1 MRNLSLI
8 ILLFESLILTAQPPK
23 EYSTRDKKA
32 IKRYEEALA
41 SYQEFKLEDS
51 KIILTELT
59 GKYPEFIEPFF
70 MLAQIYDDQGKTDEA
85 IEPLEHAMKLNPE
98 YYPAGWMMLAE
109 CYLFKGDYKNAE
121 RAITPFITAKKE
133 SRQQEKRAQLIL
145 SSCIFAQR
153 ALQRPVPFEPINLG
167 PGVNT
172 AMNEYYPCITA
183 DERTLLFTRLLPSET
198 RAGKQEDFFVST
210 WNDNKWIEAKP
221 IREINTLSNEGAP
234 SLSAD
239 GSMLIFTA
247 CENADGSWGGDRQG
261 IGSCDLFYSI
271 RNADGWSASANM
283 GNSINSN
290 TWESQPSFSANG
302 RTLYFIRGKRVA
314 GGIKEQDIY
323 FSVLDEKNRWSV
335 PVKVPGRIN
344 TDFEEES
351 VVIHPDGNTLYF
363 SSNGHSGM
371 GGLDIFYSKMQADGS
386 WGAPV
391 NLGYPINTYADENS
405 FHVTADGT
413 HALFASERDGGFGGL
428 DLYRFELYP
437 EARPGDVTYL
447 TGVIS
452 DKLSY
457 KLLEAHI
464 ELIDLASGKR
474 VIEAYSRSGTG
485 DYLVCLP
492 AGKDYALLIEKEG
505 YLPHSENFSLSN
517 AKRSEPYRIDVSL
530 QKLRPGAS
538 IVLNNVFYDSGKA
551 DLKQESQVE
560 LNKLVE
566 LLQANP
572 EKNIEI
578 GGHTDDVGSDAN
590 NITLS
595 QQRSEAVVNYLISKG
610 INASRLTAK
619 GYGESNP
626 VASNANEEGRAKNR
640 RTEFK
645 IIQ

>member
-1 MRNLSLI
+1 MRY
-8 ILLFESLILTAQPPK
+8 ILLLILTIECFNLAAQPPK
-23 EYSTRDKKA
+23 EYSIRDKKA

-41 SYQEFKLEDS
+41 RYQEFQLEEARL
-51 KIILTELT
+51 ILLELT
-59 GKYPEFIEPFF
+59 QKHKDFIESFF
-70 MLAQIYDDQGKTDEA
+70 MLAQIYDDQGKTHEA
-85 IEPLEHAMKLNPE
+85 IEPLEHAMNLNPN

-109 CYLFKGDYKNAE
+109 CYLYKGDYKNAE
-121 RAITPFITAKKE
+121 RAITPFIPVKKE
-133 SRQQEKRAQLIL
+133 SRYQEKRAQLIL
-145 SSCIFAQR
+145 SSCTYAQK
-153 ALQRPVPFEPINLG
+153 AMNRPVPFAPVNLG

-183 DERTLLFTRLLPSET
+183 DEKTLLFTRLLPAET
-198 RAGKQEDFFVST
+198 RAGKQEDFFVAE
-210 WNDNKWIEAKP
+210 WIHNKWSEASPLK
-221 IREINTLSNEGAP
+221 EINTLSNEGAP

-247 CENADGSWGGDRQG
+247 CESADGSWGGDRQG
-261 IGSCDLFYSI
+261 IGSCDLFYST
-271 RNADGWSASANM
+271 RTANGWGPATNM

-302 RTLYFIRGKRVA
+302 RTLYFVRGKRTA
-314 GGIKEQDIY
+314 GGIKEQDIF
-323 FSVLDEKNRWSV
+323 FSYLDEKNHWSV

-344 TDFEEES
+344 TEFEEES
-351 VVIHPDGNTLYF
+351 VMIHPDGNTLYF

-405 FHVTADGT
+405 LQVTADGT
-413 HALFASERDGGFGGL
+413 HALFASEREGGYGGL

-437 EARPGDVTYL
+437 EARPGEVTYL

-452 DKLSY
+452 DKLSF

-464 ELIDLASGKR
+464 DLIDLATGKR
-474 VIEAYSRSGTG
+474 VIEAYSRNGTG

-505 YLPHSENFSLSN
+505 YLPHSENFSLTHGT
-517 AKRSEPYRIDVSL
+517 RSEPYRIDVSL
-530 QKLRPGAS
+530 QKLRAGAT
-538 IVLNNVFYDSGKA
+538 IVLKNVFFDSGKSE
-551 DLKQESQVE
+551 LKPESQIE

-566 LLQANP
+566 LLKENP
-572 EKNIEI
+572 EKSIEI

-590 NITLS
+590 NLALS
-595 QQRSEAVVNYLISKG
+595 QKRSEAVVAYLVSKG
-610 INASRLTAK
+610 IDTTRLSAK
-619 GYGESNP
+619 GYGEASPIGSNTT
-626 VASNANEEGRAKNR
+626 EEGRALNR

-645 IIQ
+645 IMK

>member
-1 MRNLSLI
+1 MRYLIVLFFIHLSV
-8 ILLFESLILTAQPPK
+8 ILFAQPAK

-32 IKRYEEALA
+32 IKRYEEAL
-41 SYQEFKLEDS
+41 SLYQELKLEDS
-51 KIILTELT
+51 KVILLELNE
-59 GKYPEFIEPFF
+59 KHKDFIEPFF

-85 IEPLEHAMKLNPE
+85 IEPLEHAMNLNPN

-145 SSCIFAQR
+145 SSCIFAQK
-153 ALQRPVPFEPINLG
+153 ALSRPVPFEPVNLG

-172 AMNEYYPCITA
+172 SMNEYYPCITA
-183 DERTLLFTRLLPSET
+183 DEKTLLFTRLLPSET
-198 RAGKQEDFFVST
+198 RAGKQEDFFVSG
-210 WNDNKWIEAKP
+210 WNNNQWSEAKP
-221 IREINTLSNEGAP
+221 VREINTLSNEGAP

-247 CENADGSWGGDRQG
+247 CENADGTWGGDRQG
-261 IGSCDLFYSI
+261 IGSCDLFYSM
-271 RNADGWSASANM
+271 RNADGWSPASNM

-302 RTLYFIRGKRVA
+302 RTLYFIRGKRTA
-314 GGIKEQDIY
+314 GGIKEQDIF

-351 VVIHPDGNTLYF
+351 VMVHPDGNTLYF

-386 WGAPV
+386 WGPPI
-391 NLGYPINTYADENS
+391 NLGYPINTHADENS
-405 FHVTADGT
+405 FQVTADGT
-413 HALFASERDGGFGGL
+413 HALFASERTGGYGGL

-447 TGVIS
+447 TGIIS

-517 AKRSEPYRIDVSL
+517 VKRSEPYRIDVSL
-530 QKLRPGAS
+530 QKLRAGAT
-538 IVLNNVFYDSGKA
+538 IVLKNVFFDSGKSE
-551 DLKQESQVE
+551 LKQESQVE
-560 LNKLVE
+560 LNKLAE

-572 EKNIEI
+572 DKNIEI
-578 GGHTDDVGSDAN
+578 GGHTDDVGSDEN
-590 NITLS
+590 NQALS
-595 QQRSEAVVNYLISKG
+595 QQRSEAVVNYLTTKG
-610 INASRLTAK
+610 IIASRLTAK
-619 GYGESNP
+619 GYGESKP
-626 VASNANEEGRAKNR
+626 VASNSSEDGRAQNR

-645 IIQ
+645 IVQ

>member
-1 MRNLSLI
+1 MRKLSLI

-85 IEPLEHAMKLNPE
+85 IEPLEHAMKLNAE

-261 IGSCDLFYSI
+261 IGSCDLF
-271 RNADGWSASANM
+271 
-283 GNSINSN
+283 
-290 TWESQPSFSANG
+290 
-302 RTLYFIRGKRVA
+302 
-314 GGIKEQDIY
+314 
-323 FSVLDEKNRWSV
+323 
-335 PVKVPGRIN
+335 
-344 TDFEEES
+344 
-351 VVIHPDGNTLYF
+351 
-363 SSNGHSGM
+363 
-371 GGLDIFYSKMQADGS
+371 
-386 WGAPV
+386 
-391 NLGYPINTYADENS
+391 
-405 FHVTADGT
+405 
-413 HALFASERDGGFGGL
+413 
-428 DLYRFELYP
+428 
-437 EARPGDVTYL
+437 
-447 TGVIS
+447 
-452 DKLSY
+452 
-457 KLLEAHI
+457 
-464 ELIDLASGKR
+464 
-474 VIEAYSRSGTG
+474 
-485 DYLVCLP
+485 
-492 AGKDYALLIEKEG
+492 
-505 YLPHSENFSLSN
+505 
-517 AKRSEPYRIDVSL
+517 
-530 QKLRPGAS
+530 
-538 IVLNNVFYDSGKA
+538 
-551 DLKQESQVE
+551 
-560 LNKLVE
+560 
-566 LLQANP
+566 
-572 EKNIEI
+572 
-578 GGHTDDVGSDAN
+578 
-590 NITLS
+590 
-595 QQRSEAVVNYLISKG
+595 
-610 INASRLTAK
+610 
-619 GYGESNP
+619 
-626 VASNANEEGRAKNR
+626 
-640 RTEFK
+640 
-645 IIQ
+645 